1 MNIVIRNGHLVDPA
15 NGINGINDIYISDG
29 KIAAIANAP
38 DGFSIDDDLDED
50 IDNDIDA
57 CGQYVF
63 PGLIDLC
70 ARLREPGEEHK
81 ATIESETRAAVSAGI
96 TRMVCPPDTF
106 PIIDTPAMVH
116 MIQNRADDIGYAKV
130 HPLGALTVNLQG
142 QRLTDMAMLMDA
154 GCVGVSN
161 ALETVENTLLMR
173 RAMQYASTYGL
184 PIFLTP
190 KDKWLQ
196 GNGVVHE
203 GAVSTRLGLPAIP
216 EAAETVGV
224 ARDLALIETSGALA
238 HFDLISCRRSVIM
251 IAEAQRR
258 GLPVTAGV
266 AIHHLLCCEND
277 IGAFDT
283 QYKVMPPLRTE
294 QDKAGLIAAVAEGQI
309 AAICSDHQPH
319 GVDAK
324 LAPFSE
330 AAIGIAGID
339 TLLPLTLSLIGED
352 NPVAADN
359 LPPNQLT
366 LPKAIAALTI
376 NPAKIIGIDSGH
388 LAVGA
393 RADLCL
399 FDANKKWQMD
409 EHSMQSKGRNSPF
422 IGKQIIGKVTRTL
435 INGKTVFNSQARE

>member
-1 MNIVIRNGHLVDPA
+1 MNIAIRNGHLVDPA

-29 KIAAIANAP
+29 KIVAIASASDEFAP
-38 DGFSIDDDLDED
+38 DKFSIDDD
-50 IDNDIDA
+50 IDA
-57 CGQYVF
+57 TGQYVF

-106 PIIDTPAMVH
+106 PIIDTPAMAH

-142 QRLTDMAMLMDA
+142 QRLTDMAMLMEA

-161 ALETVENTLLMR
+161 ALKTVENTLVMR
-173 RAMQYASTYGL
+173 RAMQYASTYDL

-190 KDKWLQ
+190 RDKWLQ

-203 GAVSTRLGLPAIP
+203 GEVSTRLGLPAIP

-224 ARDLALIETSGALA
+224 ARDLAIIETSGARA

-266 AIHHLLCCEND
+266 AIHHLLCSEND

-294 QDKAGLIAAVAEGQI
+294 QDKAGLISGVADGRI

-339 TLLPLTLSLIGED
+339 TLLPLILSL
-352 NPVAADN
+352 VAQGN
-359 LPPNQLT
+359 LSMDT
-366 LPKAIAALTI
+366 AIAALTI
-376 NPAKIIGIDSGH
+376 NPAKIIGIDAGH
-388 LAVGA
+388 LAAGA
-393 RADLCL
+393 TADLCL
-399 FDANKKWQMD
+399 FDAHKKWRLD
-409 EHSMQSKGRNSPF
+409 DRTMQSKGRNSPF
-422 IGKQIIGKVTRTL
+422 MGKQMIGKVTRT
-435 INGKTVFNSQARE
+435 IISGKTVFDDSAQ

>member
-1 MNIVIRNGHLVDPA
+1 MNRVIRNGHLVDPA

-29 KIAAIANAP
+29 KIVAIASASDELPADKFAP
-38 DGFSIDDDLDED
+38 DKFSIDDD
-50 IDNDIDA
+50 IDA
-57 CGQYVF
+57 SGQYVF

-106 PIIDTPAMVH
+106 PIIDTPAMAH

-142 QRLTDMAMLMDA
+142 QRLTDMAMLMEA

-161 ALETVENTLLMR
+161 ALETVENTLVMR
-173 RAMQYASTYGL
+173 RAMQYASTYDL

-203 GAVSTRLGLPAIP
+203 GEVSTRLGLPAIP

-224 ARDLALIETSGALA
+224 ARDLALIETSGARA

-251 IAEAQRR
+251 ITESQRR

-266 AIHHLLCCEND
+266 AVHHLLCSEND
-277 IGAFDT
+277 VGAFDT

-294 QDKAGLIAAVAEGQI
+294 QDRAGLLAGVAAGSI

-339 TLLPLTLSLIGED
+339 TLLPLTLSL
-352 NPVAADN
+352 VAPDN
-359 LPPNQLT
+359 LILNQLT
-366 LPKAIAALTI
+366 MTQAIAALTI
-376 NPAKIIGIDSGH
+376 NPAKIIGIDAGH
-388 LAVGA
+388 LAAGA
-393 RADLCL
+393 SADLCL
-399 FDANKKWQMD
+399 FDASKKWRLD
-409 EHSMQSKGRNSPF
+409 DRTMQSKGRNSPF
-422 IGKQIIGKVTRTL
+422 MGKQMIGKVTRT
-435 INGKTVFNSQARE
+435 IISGKTVFEDPDQ